1 MKKIVFTITEDMHGD
16 LDAKIVSHGFE
27 LMEALEIIK
36 DAQEELYVDRI
47 KLN

>member
-27 LMEALEIIK
+27 LIEALEIIK
-36 DAQEELYVDRI
+36 DAQEEMYIDRI